1 MLIMNMLLLLL
12 SFFILM
18 LSIFLSRCSEEG
30 ESEVVIDAFDVDE
43 NFVCCSCSL
52 SCCCYFF
59 VSYDVQRKEVV
70 GMSSCCP
77 KRQTQWL
84 MISLL

>member
-1 MLIMNMLLLLL
+1 MLLMLMK
-12 SFFILM
+12 ILCVVVV
-18 LSIFLSRCSEEG
+18 FL
-30 ESEVVIDAFDVDE
+30 VIVNVFVAF
-43 NFVCCSCSL
+43 
-52 SCCCYFF
+52 Y

>member
-1 MLIMNMLLLLL
+1 MLLMLME
-12 SFFILM
+12 ILCVVVVV
-18 LSIFLSRCSEEG
+18 FLV
-30 ESEVVIDAFDVDE
+30 VVIVFVAF
-43 NFVCCSCSL
+43 
-52 SCCCYFF
+52 Y

>member
-1 MLIMNMLLLLL
+1 MLLM
-12 SFFILM
+12 LM
-18 LSIFLSRCSEEG
+18 ETLCVVVVVFL
-30 ESEVVIDAFDVDE
+30 VDVIVFVAF
-43 NFVCCSCSL
+43 
-52 SCCCYFF
+52 Y
-59 VSYDVQRKEVV
+59 VSYDVQRKGVV